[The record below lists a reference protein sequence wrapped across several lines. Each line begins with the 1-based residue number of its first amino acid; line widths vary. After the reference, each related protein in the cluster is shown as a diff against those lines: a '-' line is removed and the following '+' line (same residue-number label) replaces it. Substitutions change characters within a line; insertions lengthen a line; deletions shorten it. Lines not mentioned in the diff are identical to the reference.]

1 MIFDIFKKKKE
12 VIVNEKDEL
21 LVKTAALL
29 INVAKIDEEYTE
41 KEKDII
47 KKVILEL
54 GAAENNVNQF
64 LDLAEKD
71 EENSNQI
78 LEYTKEIKQTTLD
91 YKTKL
96 IEALWKIIFSN
107 DVEDMYESSLMRRLS
122 GLLYLDKKLVGD
134 IKEKVKKDLKK

>member
-1 MIFDIFKKKKE
+1 M
-12 VIVNEKDEL
+12 
-21 LVKTAALL
+21 
-29 INVAKIDEEYTE
+29 
-41 KEKDII
+41 
-47 KKVILEL
+47 LEL
-54 GAAENNVNQF
+54 
-64 LDLAEKD
+64 
-71 EENSNQI
+71 
-78 LEYTKEIKQTTLD
+78 YTKEIKQTTLD

>member
-12 VIVNEKDEL
+12 EIVNEKEEL

>member
-29 INVAKIDEEYTE
+29 ITGAKIDEEYTE

>member
-64 LDLAEKD
+64 IDLAEKD

>member
-1 MIFDIFKKKKE
+1 MIFNIFDKKKK
-12 VIVNEKDEL
+12 VNVEEKDEL
-21 LVKTAALL
+21 LIKTAALL

-54 GAAENNVNQF
+54 GATEDNVNRI
-64 LDLAEKD
+64 LNIAEKD
-71 EENSNQI
+71 EESSNQI
-78 LEYTKEIKQTTLD
+78 LEYTKEIKQTTLE

-96 IEALWKIIFSN
+96 IETLWKIIFSN
-107 DVEDMYESSLMRRLS
+107 NVEDMYEASLMRRLS

-134 IKEKVKKDLKK
+134 IKDRVKNNLKK

>member
-78 LEYTKEIKQTTLD
+78 LEFTKEVKNKNIDEK
-91 YKTKL
+91 KIV
-96 IEALWKIIFSN
+96 IEALWNIIYSDEN
-107 DVEDMYESSLMRRLS
+107 ADIYETNLMRRLA
-122 GLLYLDKKLVGD
+122 GLLYLDTKIVGD
-134 IKEKVKKDLKK
+134 LKEKAKSKL

>member
-21 LVKTAALL
+21 LIKTAALL